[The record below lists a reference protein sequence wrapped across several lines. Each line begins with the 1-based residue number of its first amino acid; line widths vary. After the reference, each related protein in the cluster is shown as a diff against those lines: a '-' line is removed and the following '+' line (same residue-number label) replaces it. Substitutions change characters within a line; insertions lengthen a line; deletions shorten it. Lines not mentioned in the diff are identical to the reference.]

1 MLAELYVKN
10 FALIENLQIEFHD
23 GLNVITGETGAG
35 KSLLT
40 DAVGL
45 LMGGRADKEFIRY
58 GCARALV
65 EGTLPALFL
74 LPSMI
79 C

>member
-10 FALIENLQIEFHD
+10 FALIENLQIEFHE

-45 LMGGRADKEFIRY
+45 LMGGRADKDFIRY
-58 GCARALV
+58 GCKRALV
-65 EGTLPALFL
+65 
-74 LPSMI
+74 
-79 C
+79 